1 MSESTAVEGAE
12 PSSPLERS
20 TFPLTSLPIE
30 LHLRVL
36 HYCIMAPIPIVNSCI
51 PRANQHGI
59 AISEAAGQ
67 ELINPGII
75 FTCKLY
81 AAEGLAIAYA
91 SNTFL
96 FTNISSSKY
105 FKPSSR
111 DFYSKIQNLI
121 VRHDILE
128 GRVYR
133 KCNVGT
139 VDWLRHFWS
148 PRVLQIDF
156 RAGVWEHYHYMFD
169 ELEHDFEQAVS
180 QGISL
185 SRLTVTGLACNTPAK
200 FLTQMAPLLQ
210 PGGRV
215 SISFEPD

>member
-1 MSESTAVEGAE
+1 MLEILPSAYQASSESKGSV
-12 PSSPLERS
+12 SRSPKFAANVRVHGRRRCRTIKS
-20 TFPLTSLPIE
+20 FPLASLSIE
-30 LHLRVL
+30 LHLRML
-36 HYCIMAPIPIVNSCI
+36 QYCIVAPIPIVNPCT

-59 AISEAAGQ
+59 AVSEAAGQ

-133 KCNVGT
+133 KCIVGT
-139 VDWLRHFWS
+139 VDWLSHFWS
-148 PRVLQIDF
+148 LRVLQIDF
-156 RAGVWEHYHYMFD
+156 RARVWEYYHYIFD
-169 ELEHDFEQAVS
+169 ELEHNFEQAVS
-180 QGISL
+180 PGHLI
-185 SRLTVTGLACNTPAK
+185 VTSHRNGAC
-200 FLTQMAPLLQ
+200 
-210 PGGRV
+210 V
-215 SISFEPD
+215 